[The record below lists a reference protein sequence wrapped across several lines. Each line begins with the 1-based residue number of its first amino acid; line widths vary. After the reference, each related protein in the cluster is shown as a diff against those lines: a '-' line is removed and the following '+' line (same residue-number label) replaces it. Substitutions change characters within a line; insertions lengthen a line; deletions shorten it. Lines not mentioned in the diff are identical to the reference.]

1 MCYTQIVHHCF
12 HADKISFHAEERE
25 SHVCDVECWPYD
37 EGYKCPAHTCCWIVL
52 ENDIYS
58 CDERMSDG
66 TCIQMME
73 DEVFVQE
80 QDETEEEKK
89 MMNEAQERP
98 GVAAADIEEGEEA
111 CMEFW
116 PEDQE
121 GKAVLVFL
129 EDGID
134 GSSQ

>member
-12 HADKISFHAEERE
+12 HADQISFHADERE
-25 SHVCDVECWPYD
+25 SHVCDLAYWPYD
-37 EGYKCPAHTCCWIVL
+37 EGYKCPVHTCCWIVL
-52 ENDIYS
+52 ENDVFT
-58 CDERMSDG
+58 CDERQTDG
-66 TCIQMME
+66 TCRKMME

-80 QDETEEEKK
+80 IDEEEEDEKE
-89 MMNEAQERP
+89 NEDTKTEAE
-98 GVAAADIEEGEEA
+98 DDEA

-129 EDGID
+129 EDGGAQETI
-134 GSSQ
+134 

>member
-1 MCYTQIVHHCF
+1 MCYTQIVHHCY
-12 HADKISFHAEERE
+12 HADNISFHADERE
-25 SHVCDVECWPYD
+25 KHVCDVECWPYD

-52 ENDIYS
+52 ENDVYS
-58 CDERMSDG
+58 CDERRSDG
-66 TCIQMME
+66 TCIKMME

-80 QDETEEEKK
+80 EDETEQEKR
-89 MMNEAQERP
+89 MNGEQNQP
-98 GVAAADIEEGEEA
+98 DGAAYIEGGDEA

-129 EDGID
+129 EDG
-134 GSSQ
+134 SQ